1 MENSCRVKVYGS
13 GVCVSKF
20 LKNDS
25 QDIDLLQASAVMR
38 VDSLVEIDFRN
49 WWKLGFDVELSVL
62 DRRTGLATV
71 RLHQLN

>member
-1 MENSCRVKVYGS
+1 VYGS

-20 LKNDS
+20 LMNDG

-62 DRRTGLATV
+62 DRGTGLATV
-71 RLHQLN
+71 RLHH